1 MGSVFSA
8 KPTIFFKLQ
17 PLRSG
22 LFIFRIRIVF
32 SITVRTCKMNDYSH
46 NTNQPPFIMRPT
58 PRFSISHQL
67 NIKPLQLQQKPE
79 AHDRDWTDD
88 LFLTKEVLHHWATWA
103 QKAHSSN
110 PAKRW
115 SGKRDSN
122 PRPSAWKADALANW
136 AIPARPTNLKIQ
148 DGEGRIRTSEGWADR
163 FTVCSLWPLGNL
175 PEILGKTRPL
185 KPVKHLTLNL
195 QRRTLESPF
204 QLFKTGAGKGT
215 RTPDLLI
222 TNQLLYQ
229 LSYASSANK
238 KPQLYTLISKVTT
251 KNWRF

>member
-1 MGSVFSA
+1 M
-8 KPTIFFKLQ
+8 T
-17 PLRSG
+17 G
-22 LFIFRIRIVF
+22 LEPVT
-32 SITVRTCKMNDYSH
+32 SSLPRTCSTY
-46 NTNQPPFIMRPT
+46 
-58 PRFSISHQL
+58 
-67 NIKPLQLQQKPE
+67 
-79 AHDRDWTDD
+79 
-88 LFLTKEVLHHWATWA
+88 WATWA
-103 QKAHSSN
+103 VV
-110 PAKRW
+110 W

-136 AIPARPTNLKIQ
+136 AIPASSTNLKIQ

-238 KPQLYTLISKVTT
+238 KPPLYTLISKAATLFGGFWLLNLELKGYFLLWKGDYRST
-251 KNWRF
+251 EPDPLFFTQKKARNKLAILA

>member
-1 MGSVFSA
+1 
-8 KPTIFFKLQ
+8 
-17 PLRSG
+17 
-22 LFIFRIRIVF
+22 
-32 SITVRTCKMNDYSH
+32 
-46 NTNQPPFIMRPT
+46 MRPT
-58 PRFSISHQL
+58 PRFLNRINSTIPSHNL
-67 NIKPLQLQQKPE
+67 KKNPKPTIGIEPMTSSLPRKCSTTELRGHK
-79 AHDRDWTDD
+79 
-88 LFLTKEVLHHWATWA
+88 
-103 QKAHSSN
+103 KAHSSN

-136 AIPARPTNLKIQ
+136 AIPASSTNLKIQ

-238 KPQLYTLISKVTT
+238 KPPLYTLISKVTT

>member
-1 MGSVFSA
+1 MNRWPLPYQGSA
-8 KPTIFFKLQ
+8 L
-17 PLRSG
+17 PLSYVG
-22 LFIFRIRIVF
+22 IWSKSNHL
-32 SITVRTCKMNDYSH
+32 Y
-46 NTNQPPFIMRPT
+46 NTG
-58 PRFSISHQL
+58 
-67 NIKPLQLQQKPE
+67 
-79 AHDRDWTDD
+79 
-88 LFLTKEVLHHWATWA
+88 
-103 QKAHSSN
+103 
-110 PAKRW
+110 W

-136 AIPARPTNLKIQ
+136 AIPASSTNLKIQ

-195 QRRTLESPF
+195 QRRTLESPL

-229 LSYASSANK
+229 LSYASPANEK
-238 KPQLYTLISKVTT
+238 RT
-251 KNWRF
+251 